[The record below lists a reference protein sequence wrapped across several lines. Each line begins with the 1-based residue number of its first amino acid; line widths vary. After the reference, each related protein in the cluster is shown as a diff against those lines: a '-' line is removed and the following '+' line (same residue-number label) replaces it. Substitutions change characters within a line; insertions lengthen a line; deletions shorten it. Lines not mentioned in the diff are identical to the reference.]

1 MYSAHHAAVGTAL
14 TVGGYLAAGPVGVLV
29 ERRFRTETAPKL
41 LNRLVDC

>member
-29 ERRFRTETAPKL
+29 GLDLMHANSKGILTP
-41 LNRLVDC
+41 